1 MKNLYIMLPEKIGT
15 IDKNIYGQFA
25 EHIGGVM
32 YDGLWVGEDSPV
44 PNIGGWRTEAVEK
57 LRAIHV
63 PVLRWPGGC
72 FAETYHWRDGIGPRE
87 KRPTR
92 LSWWGYEDGRTESN
106 AVGTHEFVH
115 LCRLIGAEPYFAV
128 NITTMTPM
136 DARDW
141 MDYCNS
147 PRGSTTL
154 ALEREKN
161 GDPEPFGVRYWGV
174 GNETW
179 GGGGE
184 MSAVNY
190 AHEYRK
196 YAAVLYD
203 LTRYMGGELFVS
215 GTNGLEADWA
225 RDCLGELRH
234 LRYSKFNGYTLHYY
248 CGGSECRGFDAD
260 GWYDT
265 MRKVQRTQTV
275 IDRTWGFIMGY
286 GMEKEAKLV
295 FDEWGTWH
303 KPGSGPSKGANLYE
317 QQSTM
322 REALVAGN
330 TLNIFQNN
338 CDKIRMANIAQ
349 VVNNLQSLMLA
360 AGDRCITTPT
370 YHVFDLYQG
379 HMDATAVR
387 TAIDNDEIAYI
398 NPKDGQEAKILRFS
412 ASASVKEGKVTV
424 TLTNADL
431 QNGAEIALH
440 IVGGTTKGAAT
451 VRVLHCDNPDTVNTF
466 EAPDQVTP
474 APTAEV
480 TPEKVVLPPACVATI
495 EIPLA

>member
-15 IDKNIYGQFA
+15 IGKNIYGQFA

-234 LRYSKFNGYTLHYY
+234 LRYSKFNGYTLHY
-248 CGGSECRGFDAD
+248 
-260 GWYDT
+260 
-265 MRKVQRTQTV
+265 
-275 IDRTWGFIMGY
+275 
-286 GMEKEAKLV
+286 
-295 FDEWGTWH
+295 
-303 KPGSGPSKGANLYE
+303 
-317 QQSTM
+317 
-322 REALVAGN
+322 
-330 TLNIFQNN
+330 
-338 CDKIRMANIAQ
+338 
-349 VVNNLQSLMLA
+349 
-360 AGDRCITTPT
+360 
-370 YHVFDLYQG
+370 
-379 HMDATAVR
+379 
-387 TAIDNDEIAYI
+387 
-398 NPKDGQEAKILRFS
+398 
-412 ASASVKEGKVTV
+412 
-424 TLTNADL
+424 
-431 QNGAEIALH
+431 
-440 IVGGTTKGAAT
+440 
-451 VRVLHCDNPDTVNTF
+451 
-466 EAPDQVTP
+466 
-474 APTAEV
+474 
-480 TPEKVVLPPACVATI
+480 
-495 EIPLA
+495 